1 MSNKKGFTLI
11 ELLIVIAVL
20 AILTTVVVVV
30 LNPAQMLAEAR
41 DSQRLSDL
49 SSIQSAISL
58 YLVAA
63 TSPAMTAGPF
73 STNAAACAFGTCTVR
88 NVYAVD
94 GSGWVG
100 INIRSI
106 PSGSPLAF
114 LPRDPVNS
122 ATIQY
127 AYKADA
133 TALTYEI
140 DAVLESTKYTVT
152 QPKMANDGGNSASY
166 YEVGTNLA
174 L

>member
-1 MSNKKGFTLI
+1 MYNKKGFTLI

-41 DSQRLSDL
+41 DAQRLSDF
-49 SSIQSAISL
+49 SSLQSSVSL

-63 TSPAMTAGPF
+63 PSPAMAAGPF
-73 STNAAACAFGTCTVR
+73 CTKDLATCAFTGGTLRDAYSTG
-88 NVYAVD
+88 
-94 GSGWVG
+94 GSGWVA
-100 INIRSI
+100 INLSSI
-106 PSGSPLAF
+106 PSGSPLAI
-114 LPRDPVNS
+114 LPKDPVNS
-122 ATIQY
+122 STFQY

-133 TALTYEI
+133 TLLTYEI
-140 DAVLESTKYTVT
+140 DAKLESTKYA
-152 QPKMANDGGNSASY
+152 PKMLNINDGGNSDLF